1 MRVVLGS
8 ARMPD
13 PQTSSPLRILRR
25 HFTDCESRELRR
37 YATQRGFAEL
47 VGRSESL
54 IRNIESGLIE
64 CSYKLADAISDA
76 TGVSAAWVL
85 GNMDA
90 AQPIPDRNGGNWSPE
105 MVLALH
111 RAGSNRG
118 IVERLNTEA
127 DRRGLSPSGLL
138 LHMTRIELAAASRRG
153 AADFQEALG
162 KLLREFGMFPSE
174 RSRSEYSESWKMFD
188 AEFPARDLN
197 ETLRDIS
204 RLK

>member
-1 MRVVLGS
+1 
-8 ARMPD
+8 MPD
-13 PQTSSPLRILRR
+13 RQKSNTLRILRR
-25 HFTDCESRELRR
+25 HFADCESRELRR

-54 IRNIESGLIE
+54 IRNIESELID

-76 TGVSAAWVL
+76 TGVSAAWVM
-85 GNMDA
+85 GNMDE
-90 AQPIPDRNGGNWSPE
+90 AQPIPDRDGGNWTPE

-118 IVERLNTEA
+118 IVERLNNEA
-127 DRRGLSPSGLL
+127 DRRGLSPSELL

-153 AADFQEALG
+153 ATDFQEALG
-162 KLLREFGMFPSE
+162 KLLKEFGMFPSE
-174 RSRSEYSESWKMFD
+174 RSRSACSQSWEMFE

-197 ETLRDIS
+197 ETLREIS
-204 RLK
+204 RSE